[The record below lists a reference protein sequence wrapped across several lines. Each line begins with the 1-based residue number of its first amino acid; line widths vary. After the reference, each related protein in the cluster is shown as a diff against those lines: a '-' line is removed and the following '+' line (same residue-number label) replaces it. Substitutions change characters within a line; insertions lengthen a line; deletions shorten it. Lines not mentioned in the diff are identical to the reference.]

1 MLTRRIIFT
10 CLCVLPFCFNLTEF
24 DKLLQKAK
32 VEYMIEKNTPG
43 AFISYDAFQE
53 FVSETFITQTD
64 ENEFSDLR
72 AKNLSFM
79 RISLK
84 VDTFF
89 EKILEILLFQ
99 LGSDKQHYRGPQHH
113 RHQHIHRRAVDGSYG
128 WSNNQWKYL

>member
-1 MLTRRIIFT
+1 MLPRRIIFT
-10 CLCVLPFCFNLTEF
+10 CLCVLPICFNLTEY

-43 AFISYDAFQE
+43 NFISFDAFQE

-72 AKNLSFM
+72 EKNLSFIK
-79 RISLK
+79 ISFK

-89 EKILEILLFQ
+89 KNILEMLKSQI
-99 LGSDKQHYRGPQHH
+99 GSDKQHHRGLQHH
-113 RHQHIHRRAVDGSYG
+113 
-128 WSNNQWKYL
+128 